1 MIVARHEQGTQLPVR
16 VRASKILRESYRV
29 RVGRAISSA
38 YDVSIK
44 KMLHLIAKDQGC
56 AGNTDQEYIQSNP
69 DPNDEMNLEY
79 QLTPPE
85 ETRLLDVAHLK
96 SPDLEPVT
104 QRDDDGAPHTIKAVA
119 ASEAGGHMSFVAEV
133 GRIR

>member
-1 MIVARHEQGTQLPVR
+1 
-16 VRASKILRESYRV
+16 
-29 RVGRAISSA
+29 
-38 YDVSIK
+38 
-44 KMLHLIAKDQGC
+44 MLHLIAKDQGC
-56 AGNTDQEYIQSNP
+56 TGNTDQEYIQSNP

-85 ETRLLDVAHLK
+85 EARLLDVAHLK

-104 QRDDDGAPHTIKAVA
+104 QRDDHGAPHAIKAVA
-119 ASEAGGHMSFVAEV
+119 ASEAGSHMSLVTEV